1 MEPTKTRLTLNLK
14 RRYNFFSFDGKE
26 HDLAVCND
34 FVCKI
39 LDILPENS
47 LSEIKVSFSSKNPK
61 GKNWKK
67 INRNGSNMHVTF
79 KDDSFPLCIQ
89 ELRFLNRMNVEEFF
103 WLKIEVL

>member
-1 MEPTKTRLTLNLK
+1 MELTKTRLTLNLK
-14 RRYNFFSFDGKE
+14 RNYGFFMFDGKE
-26 HDLAVCND
+26 HDLAVCNK

-39 LDILPENS
+39 LNISPENS

-67 INRNGSNMHVTF
+67 IKRDVRYAFF
-79 KDDSFPLCIQ
+79 KDDSFPLCAQ
-89 ELRFLNRMNVEEFF
+89 EARFLNQMAVKEFF